1 MSDWTQARPEVIAIG
16 VVLALGVAIIGG
28 LLTESG
34 PWHDSLRMP
43 AWRPPTWMFGPAWT
57 VIFAFIAASGIVAWL
72 RADGDATRALLV
84 ALLAV
89 NGALNIAWSG
99 IFFRLRRPDWAF
111 LELLL
116 LWLSI
121 LALVVLTAR
130 ISTTAGWLMSPYLAW
145 VTFAGALNLRI
156 VQLNGPF
163 KARA

>member
-1 MSDWTQARPEVIAIG
+1 MNDWAQARPEVIAIG
-16 VVLALGVAIIGG
+16 VAIALGVAVIGG

-43 AWRPPTWMFGPAWT
+43 VWRPPTWMFGPAWT
-57 VIFAFIAASGIVAWL
+57 VIFAFIAASGIVAWS
-72 RADGDATRALLV
+72 RADGETTRVQLL
-84 ALLAV
+84 ALLAI
-89 NGALNIAWSG
+89 NGVLNIAWSG

-111 LELLL
+111 VELLL

-121 LALVVLTAR
+121 LALVVATAR
-130 ISTTAGWLMSPYLAW
+130 VSTLAGWLMSPYLAW

-163 KARA
+163 GARA